1 VIPHG
6 YEVINNFRPN
16 TYLRLAVPDFLRT
29 VAEGGDMDER
39 YIETTDSVGKR
50 IFGIYRA
57 DADIIHVTLAA
68 NGRHQRANIIDG
80 VPVKTQAE
88 IILKQLDRRRRIKPY

>member
-1 VIPHG
+1 VT
-6 YEVINNFRPN
+6 NNFRPN
-16 TYLRLAVPDFLRT
+16 AYLRLAAQDFPRP

-68 NGRHQRANIIDG
+68 NGRRQWANIIDG
-80 VPVKTQAE
+80 VPVETQAE
-88 IILKQLDRRRRIKPY
+88 LIFKQLDRQRRINPY